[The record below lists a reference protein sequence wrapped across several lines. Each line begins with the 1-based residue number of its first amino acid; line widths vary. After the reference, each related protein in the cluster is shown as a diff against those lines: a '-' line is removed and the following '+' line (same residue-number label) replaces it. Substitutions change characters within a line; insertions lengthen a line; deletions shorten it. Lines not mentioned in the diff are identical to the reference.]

1 MERYQRVWM
10 IDVRDSF
17 FQSDP
22 FSFVT
27 EQRTASSSGGSSNGA
42 GLHVF
47 SGVESFPI
55 KECGWNS
62 GWIKDCFGAQVLNSV
77 GSKVISF
84 SVFSSAQ
91 KILIFYASFTRELF
105 ALACRRVR

>member
-1 MERYQRVWM
+1 M

-27 EQRTASSSGGSSNGA
+27 PQPQQQAHVATSSSSAVAGGRISRGTSPMHSSADRANSDSGEI
-42 GLHVF
+42 GFHVF
-47 SGVESFPI
+47 TGVESFPI

-62 GWIKDCFGAQVLNSV
+62 GWIKDCFGAGVLNSV
-77 GSKVISF
+77 GSKVR
-84 SVFSSAQ
+84 SA
-91 KILIFYASFTRELF
+91 
-105 ALACRRVR
+105 

>member
-1 MERYQRVWM
+1 M

-27 EQRTASSSGGSSNGA
+27 PQQQQQQQQAHTATTAANSAVGGRNNRGVGPGGSVDSSSPPGGGEI
-42 GLHVF
+42 GFHVF
-47 SGVESFPI
+47 TGVESFPI

-62 GWIKDCFGAQVLNSV
+62 GWIKDCFGAGVLNSV
-77 GSKVISF
+77 GSKV
-84 SVFSSAQ
+84 
-91 KILIFYASFTRELF
+91 
-105 ALACRRVR
+105 RRVT

>member
-1 MERYQRVWM
+1 M

-27 EQRTASSSGGSSNGA
+27 PQQQQQQQTHTATTTSTNRAVVGRNSRGGGPGSVDSSSGEGVGF
-42 GLHVF
+42 HVF
-47 SGVESFPI
+47 TGVESFPI

-62 GWIKDCFGAQVLNSV
+62 GWIKDCFGAGVLNSV
-77 GSKVISF
+77 GSKVCCVI
-84 SVFSSAQ
+84 
-91 KILIFYASFTRELF
+91 
-105 ALACRRVR
+105 

>member
-1 MERYQRVWM
+1 M

-27 EQRTASSSGGSSNGA
+27 PQQQQQAHTATTATNSAVVGRNNRGGGSSSVDSSPPG
-42 GLHVF
+42 GGEIGFHVF
-47 SGVESFPI
+47 TGVESFPI

-62 GWIKDCFGAQVLNSV
+62 GWIKDCFGAGVLNSV
-77 GSKVISF
+77 GSKVRC
-84 SVFSSAQ
+84 V
-91 KILIFYASFTRELF
+91 T
-105 ALACRRVR
+105 